1 MDLNKDAMLVSLRIS
16 AWSGR
21 LYDREASDHVAAH
34 HDASSSVGRYNK
46 RLLPKAALAAL
57 NATMSEA
64 RPQHAA
70 QSLPCDD
77 KGSRLLT
84 VANYEHY
91 TGIMDALRGRLVPI
105 AALACSS
112 DDRKKSR

>member
-1 MDLNKDAMLVSLRIS
+1 MDLTRDAMLVSLRIS

-21 LYDREASDHVAAH
+21 LYDREASDHVAVH
-34 HDASSSVGRYNK
+34 HDASTSAGRYNK

-64 RPQHAA
+64 RTRHYA
-70 QSLPCDD
+70 QSLPWDD

-84 VANYEHY
+84 VANYERWS
-91 TGIMDALRGRLVPI
+91 GRPLRRHRNVP
-105 AALACSS
+105 
-112 DDRKKSR
+112 RW